1 MKQPEENY
9 LVVSKDDVH
18 TAERLTAL
26 EVKEESLRLTVDD
39 HGRVLSNLDYRIS
52 ALVSEVKGIR
62 NALYIMALAI
72 AANIPALSSLLS
84 VIKSFLVF

>member
-1 MKQPEENY
+1 M
-9 LVVSKDDVH
+9 VSKDDVH

-26 EVKEESLRLTVDD
+26 EVKEESLRVTVDD
-39 HGRVLSNLDYRIS
+39 HGRVLSNLDERIS

-72 AANIPALSSLLS
+72 AANVPALNS
-84 VIKSFLVF
+84 VLVIIKSFLGF